1 MESSGVE
8 NRCNGRIIQRG
19 LFRRIWNGR
28 VHPSRNHFL
37 AQVELWT
44 QEGSPLPA
52 TKTNKAGFRDGAP
65 RLEALFA
72 WIPPNGALTEW
83 SNRNDQ
89 RKEGPVMAHALE
101 RTPHGV
107 LDAVGM
113 EM

>member
-1 MESSGVE
+1 ME

-19 LFRRIWNGR
+19 LFRPIWNGR

-37 AQVELWT
+37 EQVELWT
-44 QEGSPLPA
+44 QEGLPFQPPKPPRPDSG
-52 TKTNKAGFRDGAP
+52 TVPP

>member
-1 MESSGVE
+1 MEIVCRYGLIQANKKTCLYYKGIWSPAVWRTAATGASSSGVCSA
-8 NRCNGRIIQRG
+8 RSGT
-19 LFRRIWNGR
+19 
-28 VHPSRNHFL
+28 
-37 AQVELWT
+37 A
-44 QEGSPLPA
+44 GSTPA
-52 TKTNKAGFRDGAP
+52 ATNSGTVPP